1 MPYRYNVRNSLAGSA
16 ECSLELV
23 WLSWSLVPER
33 LELGKLSGLIDHII
47 YRTGPLICWM
57 IQAPYL
63 GYNIPAGSA
72 PTHVLPQPTTFL
84 SFSVPAGCR
93 QIDQYEIRPSQGR
106 GSSFF
111 PVSNRRIPPKLL
123 PTLLLLFPV
132 SRIWQRLRIPVKRLG
147 LSSAQLYMQW
157 SGPVEAR
164 VRPPLIGCLHFPANP
179 ATIRIVPGPDS
190 TIIYDQK
197 TPTWGQS
204 RTLPLRTLRKN
215 CLMLKL

>member
-147 LSSAQLYMQW
+147 LSS
-157 SGPVEAR
+157 S
-164 VRPPLIGCLHFPANP
+164 
-179 ATIRIVPGPDS
+179 S
-190 TIIYDQK
+190 TIYAVVRACRGASS
-197 TPTWGQS
+197 PAS
-204 RTLPLRTLRKN
+204 HRLPAFSGES
-215 CLMLKL
+215 CHH